1 MGFSFANL
9 TRWVVVAGVALAAV
23 SPAHAQRAGR
33 RPGQAILFSSTDD
46 EGVSSN
52 TPSLTAK
59 PPGSWDFANAVQSP
73 AQGSSVSSETG
84 LLPAPLPP
92 AISPG
97 QARQMQQLLDERK
110 NWALLTP
117 EQILGLPTREKIL
130 GIVDRDAFGQPKNE
144 TVVMQYVERQ
154 DQLRA
159 RTNSVNYGAADP
171 AARGDL
177 SGSLKPQVNS
187 DFWNPAGGRPGN
199 SGLMEQLTGVTPD
212 SGADAARTPKSIWQK
227 SFTLPEPETK
237 TTPEQQAAMNQ
248 FQELLQPR
256 SLPGGAAKSTPLGG
270 PLFSMPAATPNPAP
284 SPPAAIPIG
293 ASFTPL
299 SSGVATPAGL
309 TPLPGLLGPTNTGL
323 PALVPEWK
331 PQPPP
336 WLSSEPQLDVVPQ
349 RKF

>member
-9 TRWVVVAGVALAAV
+9 TRWVVVAGVALAAA

-33 RPGQAILFSSTDD
+33 RPGQSILFSPTDD

-84 LLPAPLPP
+84 LLPEPLPP

-97 QARQMQQLLDERK
+97 QARQMQQLLDERR

-117 EQILGLPTREKIL
+117 EQILGLPTQEKIL
-130 GIVDRDAFGQPKNE
+130 GIADRDAFGQPKNE
-144 TVVMQYVERQ
+144 TVVMRYVERQ
-154 DQLRA
+154 DQLRS
-159 RTNSVNYGAADP
+159 RTNTVNYGAADP
-171 AARGDL
+171 ASRRDF
-177 SGSLKPQVNS
+177 SGGTEPQVNS
-187 DFWNPAGGRPGN
+187 DFWNPAGAKPGN
-199 SGLMEQLTGVTPD
+199 PGLMEQLTGATPD
-212 SGADAARTPKSIWQK
+212 SGADTARTPKSIWQK
-227 SFTLPEPETK
+227 SFALPESETK
-237 TTPEQQAAMNQ
+237 PTPEQQAAMNQ
-248 FQELLQPR
+248 FQELLQPH
-256 SLPGGAAKSTPLGG
+256 SLPGGAAKSTSMGS
-270 PLFSMPAATPNPAP
+270 PLFSPQSIAPNPAP
-284 SPPAAIPIG
+284 NQPAAIPMG

-299 SSGVATPAGL
+299 SSGVATPEGL
-309 TPLPGLLGPTNTGL
+309 TPLPGLLGPTSTGL

-336 WLSSEPQLDVVPQ
+336 WLSSAPQVDVIPQ